1 MKKIKEK
8 VLKFFEIS
16 SKLKRVGAFTLAF
29 LLSFLAI
36 APSLKAVSGSSE
48 WIPGFYYKASG
59 GTYGQMTRLYIGGED
74 VFCLEPGKVF
84 IDGEYTQGNVSSVLS
99 ESNLKK
105 IELIHHYGYIVNGK
119 GDRNRAFTQIAIWEI
134 VGGYVSVG
142 SSNGSNNLRGQYES
156 WLADVNSKINNFKS
170 VPSWSGT
177 TVKGKVGQTIT
188 LNGEGKISGTAEV
201 EENGS
206 KVSLPGDGTI
216 KIKITEN
223 SKNGYIQFLKLPTAY
238 DNSNG
243 VTLVYQKSGSQKVG
257 KITTAPD
264 PTAYEVNLEVEKTP
278 TKARVLKVGEAGEK
292 VPGTV
297 FEKCYDK
304 DFKSSTVYT
313 FTTDKDG
320 YTAWDT
326 WSLQGRTVYV
336 REKSVPYP
344 YIKSDEIKSFKVT
357 DGGVVELKFVNKKEE
372 KSSIQIEKLGEEK
385 EAVAGAEFE
394 ISKTKDFKNS
404 SLVKTGKKGL
414 SNLKEFINEIGT
426 TIYIREK
433 SVPYPYEKSTEV
445 KSIKLKKGLNSVT
458 FVNKKK
464 RATVEIS
471 KQSVTGSKELPGATL
486 KLLNGAGKLIEK
498 WVSGNTPHIIKNLKD
513 GKYSLIEE
521 ISPVGHIIAS
531 KIDFILKAGETKK
544 VVMKDDTTKVRI
556 SKFGTDTED
565 KILDDCDFDIIEV
578 EE

>member
-16 SKLKRVGAFTLAF
+16 SKLKRVGSFALAF

-36 APSLKAVSGSSE
+36 APSLKAATGSSE

-84 IDGEYTQGNVSSVLS
+84 IDGEYSQGNVSSVLS

-119 GDRNRAFTQIAIWEI
+119 GDRNRAFTQIAIWET

-156 WLADVNSKINNFKS
+156 WIADVNSKINNFKS

-292 VPGTV
+292 VKGAV
-297 FEKCYDK
+297 FEMSYTV
-304 DFKSSTVYT
+304 DFQPKQTWEYT
-313 FTTDKDG
+313 TGSNG
-320 YTAWDT
+320 YTEFDNWNVM
-326 WSLQGRTVYV
+326 GKTVYV
-336 REKSVPYP
+336 REKSVPAP
-344 YIKSDEIKSFKVT
+344 YIKSTEVKTFKVT

-394 ISKTKDFKNS
+394 I
-404 SLVKTGKKGL
+404 
-414 SNLKEFINEIGT
+414 
-426 TIYIREK
+426 
-433 SVPYPYEKSTEV
+433 
-445 KSIKLKKGLNSVT
+445 
-458 FVNKKK
+458 
-464 RATVEIS
+464 
-471 KQSVTGSKELPGATL
+471 
-486 KLLNGAGKLIEK
+486 
-498 WVSGNTPHIIKNLKD
+498 
-513 GKYSLIEE
+513 
-521 ISPVGHIIAS
+521 
-531 KIDFILKAGETKK
+531 
-544 VVMKDDTTKVRI
+544 
-556 SKFGTDTED
+556 
-565 KILDDCDFDIIEV
+565 
-578 EE
+578 

>member
-8 VLKFFEIS
+8 VLNFFEIS
-16 SKLKRVGAFTLAF
+16 SKLKRVGSFALAF

-84 IDGEYTQGNVSSVLS
+84 IDGEYSQGNVSSVLS
-99 ESNLKK
+99 LEQRRK
-105 IELIHHYGYIVNGK
+105 IELIHHFGYVLNGK
-119 GDRNRAFTQIAIWEI
+119 SDRNRVFTQIAIWET

-142 SSNGSNNLRGQYES
+142 SSNGSNNLRGEYES
-156 WLADVNSKINNFKS
+156 WLSNVNNQINMLFD
-170 VPSWSGT
+170 VPSWTDS

-188 LNGEGKISGTAEV
+188 LNGEGKISGSIVLRNAGSSVWAE
-201 EENGS
+201 
-206 KVSLPGDGTI
+206 DGKI
-216 KIKITEN
+216 KIKVTEN
-223 SKNGYIQFLKLPTAY
+223 SQNGSVILQKRPAGFDEAK
-238 DNSNG
+238 G
-243 VTLVYQKSGSQKVG
+243 ITLVYQKSGSQKVG
-257 KITTAPD
+257 KIRLDVD
-264 PTAYEVNLEVEKTP
+264 PPEYRVNLEVEKTP

-372 KSSIQIEKLGEEK
+372 KSSIQIEKLGEENEK
-385 EAVAGAEFE
+385 VAGAEFE
-394 ISKTKDFKNS
+394 ISKTKDFKKI
-404 SLVKTGKKGL
+404 SLVKTGKNGL

-544 VVMKDDTTKVRI
+544 VVMKDDTTKV
-556 SKFGTDTED
+556 
-565 KILDDCDFDIIEV
+565 
-578 EE
+578 

>member
-1 MKKIKEK
+1 
-8 VLKFFEIS
+8 
-16 SKLKRVGAFTLAF
+16 
-29 LLSFLAI
+29 
-36 APSLKAVSGSSE
+36 
-48 WIPGFYYKASG
+48 
-59 GTYGQMTRLYIGGED
+59 MTRLYIGGED

-84 IDGEYTQGNVSSVLS
+84 IDGEYSQGNVSSVLTT
-99 ESNLKK
+99 SNLEQL
-105 IELIHHYGYIVNGK
+105 ELIHHFGYVLNGK
-119 GDRNRAFTQIAIWEI
+119 GDRNRAFTQIAIWET

-156 WLADVNSKINNFKS
+156 WLADVNSKINSFRS

-177 TVKGKVGQTIT
+177 TVKGKVSQTIT
-188 LNGEGKISGTAEV
+188 LNGEGKIAGSYV
-201 EENGS
+201 SQSNGS
-206 KVSLPGDGTI
+206 SVWAEDGKI

-223 SKNGYIQFLKLPTAY
+223 SQNGTILLLKNPPNY
-238 DNSNG
+238 DDIKG
-243 VTLVYQKSGSQKVG
+243 VTLVFQKSGSQKVG
-257 KITTAPD
+257 KIKYAAD
-264 PTAYEVNLEVEKTP
+264 PTPYRVNLEVEKNP

-292 VPGTV
+292 VKGAV
-297 FEKCYDK
+297 FEMSYTV
-304 DFKSSTVYT
+304 DFQPKQTWEYT
-313 FTTDKDG
+313 TGSNG
-320 YTAWDT
+320 YTEFDNWNVM
-326 WSLQGRTVYV
+326 GKTVYV
-336 REKSVPYP
+336 REKSVPAP
-344 YIKSDEIKSFKVT
+344 YIKSTEVKTFKVT

-372 KSSIQIEKLGEEK
+372 KSSIQIEKLGEENEK
-385 EAVAGAEFE
+385 VANAEFE

-404 SLVKTGKKGL
+404 SLVKTGKNGL

-458 FVNKKK
+458 FVNKKQ

-498 WVSGNTPHIIKNLKD
+498 WVSGNKPHIIKNLKD

-556 SKFGTDTED
+556 HKYGSDDLTKN
-565 KILDDCDFDIIEV
+565 LDDCEFEIIEV

>member
-16 SKLKRVGAFTLAF
+16 SKLKRVGAFALAF

-36 APSLKAVSGSSE
+36 APSLKAATGSSE

-84 IDGEYTQGNVSSVLS
+84 IDGEYSQGNVSSVLS

-105 IELIHHYGYIVNGK
+105 IELLHHYGYIVNGK
-119 GDRNRAFTQIAIWEI
+119 GDRNRAFTQIAIWET

-142 SSNGSNNLRGQYES
+142 SSNGSNDRRGDYES

-238 DNSNG
+238 DDSSG
-243 VTLVYQKSGSQKVG
+243 VTLVYQKAGSQKVG

-292 VPGTV
+292 VKGAV
-297 FEKCYDK
+297 FEMSYTV
-304 DFKSSTVYT
+304 DFQPKQTWEYT
-313 FTTDKDG
+313 TGSNG
-320 YTAWDT
+320 YT
-326 WSLQGRTVYV
+326 
-336 REKSVPYP
+336 
-344 YIKSDEIKSFKVT
+344 
-357 DGGVVELKFVNKKEE
+357 
-372 KSSIQIEKLGEEK
+372 
-385 EAVAGAEFE
+385 EF
-394 ISKTKDFKNS
+394 DN
-404 SLVKTGKKGL
+404 
-414 SNLKEFINEIGT
+414 
-426 TIYIREK
+426 
-433 SVPYPYEKSTEV
+433 
-445 KSIKLKKGLNSVT
+445 
-458 FVNKKK
+458 
-464 RATVEIS
+464 
-471 KQSVTGSKELPGATL
+471 
-486 KLLNGAGKLIEK
+486 
-498 WVSGNTPHIIKNLKD
+498 W
-513 GKYSLIEE
+513 
-521 ISPVGHIIAS
+521 
-531 KIDFILKAGETKK
+531 
-544 VVMKDDTTKVRI
+544 
-556 SKFGTDTED
+556 
-565 KILDDCDFDIIEV
+565 
-578 EE
+578 